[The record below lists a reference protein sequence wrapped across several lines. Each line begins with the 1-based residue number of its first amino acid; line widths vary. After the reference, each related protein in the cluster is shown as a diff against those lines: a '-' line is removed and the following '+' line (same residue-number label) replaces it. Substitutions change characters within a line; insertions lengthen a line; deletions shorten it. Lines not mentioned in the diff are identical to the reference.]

1 MNKNQTFILAVV
13 ALFATLMSVSCTK
26 EAIKPVAPIK
36 TDIYQNLV
44 RIWEMRTSPQWHDAV
59 EQYASQNGYT
69 LQSDSVQGGFQTR
82 TYLSHS
88 VTAIYVLSTFDLND
102 TLWSLQCSLYSPR
115 QQWLQTLTAT
125 YEEALYNRHPDDY
138 TGGSFY
144 WYIGLNSVDGG
155 DVRTHSLF
163 SQRVAEHPNDVWE
176 WVEARTRYGLTP
188 PYLGEDQIYLHTD
201 GTRHYLSQLG
211 LDTIPP
217 GITHHLDIMFNT
229 YDTTGWFNPWWF

>member
-1 MNKNQTFILAVV
+1 MNKSQTFILTVV
-13 ALFATLMSVSCTK
+13 ALFTTLMSVSCTK
-26 EAIKPVAPIK
+26 EAIKPVVPIK

-44 RIWEMRTSPQWHDAV
+44 RIWEMRTSPQWHVAV

-69 LQSDSVQGGFQTR
+69 LQSDSVQDGFQTR

-88 VTAIYVLSTFDLND
+88 VTAIYVLRTFDLND

-163 SQRVAEHPNDVWE
+163 TQRVAEHPNDVWE

-201 GTRHYLSQLG
+201 GTRYYLSQLG